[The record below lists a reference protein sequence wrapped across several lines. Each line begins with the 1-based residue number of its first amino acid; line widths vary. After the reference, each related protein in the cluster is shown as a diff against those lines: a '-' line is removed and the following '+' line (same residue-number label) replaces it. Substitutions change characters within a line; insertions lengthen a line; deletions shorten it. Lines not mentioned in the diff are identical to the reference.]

1 LTLDG
6 FPVLSI
12 SASTSTVP
20 KIPFAFASVGKVGR
34 TIFSTV
40 SVGGVQMI
48 RGEGR
53 PCCPMAIWG
62 SSKNRTIHLCRKS
75 IFNSDSGGS
84 RSVPVLSALLFVAL
98 SVMALQRQL
107 GERRAA

>member
-1 LTLDG
+1 
-6 FPVLSI
+6 
-12 SASTSTVP
+12 
-20 KIPFAFASVGKVGR
+20 
-34 TIFSTV
+34 
-40 SVGGVQMI
+40 
-48 RGEGR
+48 
-53 PCCPMAIWG
+53 MAIWG